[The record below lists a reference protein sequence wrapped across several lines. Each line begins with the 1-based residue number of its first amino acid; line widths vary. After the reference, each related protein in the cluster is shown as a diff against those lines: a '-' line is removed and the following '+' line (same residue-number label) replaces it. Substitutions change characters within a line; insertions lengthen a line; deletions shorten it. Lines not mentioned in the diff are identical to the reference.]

1 MRPEIRIS
9 TLVISDD
16 SAGRRD
22 ITKTLAAAGCDVREA
37 ADAEAGLALL
47 RATPEPTAV
56 LFHVTLFHNVMDGLD
71 CAAVLGEVA
80 RDARLAE
87 RHPFILVTPTPEN
100 VQAVLGTLLR
110 RLSVRILAEPV
121 DRAHLFA
128 ALDAAAGAMP
138 VYA

>member
-1 MRPEIRIS
+1 MRPETRIA
-9 TLVISDD
+9 TLLINDD

-22 ITKTLAAAGCDVREA
+22 IAKMLRSAGCDVREA

-87 RHPFILVTPTPEN
+87 RHHFILVTPSPEN

-121 DRAHLFA
+121 DCAELLA
-128 ALDAAAGAMP
+128 ALDAAAGTMP
-138 VYA
+138 VHA